1 MFELWPQRLQERH
14 HCGRAPHG
22 SVARTTS
29 PSVGPGRT
37 KQPTPKRSSMIAWS
51 SARSPAPRTTAPV
64 GTGSPPKR
72 ASTAPA
78 SSHERA
84 GSTGSTSCR
93 YARRTA
99 GSSRLRRPS
108 RGCARHTPSRD
119 RSRGRGRPWRPSP
132 GDRPPRHEGGGDFVD
147 VRDAGRA
154 DRMTFGD
161 QAARHI
167 DRRAAVAERCTG
179 VDEVTG
185 PSGLTQPRLS

>member
-1 MFELWPQRLQERH
+1 MASRAVFQVQNAGPRCSS
-14 HCGRAPHG
+14 CGRSASKNGIIAAGRNTG
-22 SVARTTS
+22 SLARTTS

-51 SARSPAPRTTAPV
+51 SERSPAPRTTAPS

-132 GDRPPRHEGGGDFVD
+132 GDRPPRHEGEWRLHRCSRCRSRRSDD
-147 VRDAGRA
+147 PWRSGRP
-154 DRMTFGD
+154 T
-161 QAARHI
+161 H
-167 DRRAAVAERCTG
+167 
-179 VDEVTG
+179 
-185 PSGLTQPRLS
+185 